1 MNKFKYYIIRVLEKT
16 RIINFIYFGLTVK
29 INNNRFQIPFI
40 GSKMGTENILLVEA
54 WFTDIFMALRKVIS
68 KDECFVDVGMNIGQT
83 VLKIRSVDKII
94 PYIGFEPNVVCVNY
108 LYKLIR
114 LNRLEGVRIFPVGIG
129 VNSEILTLHADNEFA
144 SGASMIKGFRK
155 NQQIKFEYNT
165 PVFNGDVLLLDEAVG
180 IIKIDVEGF
189 EVNVINGISDVLR
202 IKRPFVICEVLPNY
216 GNLDSDRFKRQTE
229 LENLLHSLN
238 YIICRVDETKS
249 KISRLATIGSFD
261 SMALTNYVFVPSEKI
276 ESLTALLFN

>member
-1 MNKFKYYIIRVLEKT
+1 MNKVKYYIIRVLDKT
-16 RIINFIYFGLTVK
+16 RIINLINFRLSVK
-29 INNNRFQIPFI
+29 INNTRFQLPFT

-54 WFTDIFMALRKVIS
+54 WFTDIFMALRKAIS

-83 VLKIRSVDKII
+83 VLKVRSVDENI
-94 PYIGFEPNVVCVNY
+94 PYIGFEPNVVCVSY

-114 LNRLEGVRIFPVGIG
+114 LNRMEGVRIFPVGLG
-129 VNSEILTLHADNEFA
+129 ANSEILTLHADNEFA

-155 NQQIKFEYNT
+155 NQKIKFEYNT
-165 PVFNGDVLLLDEAVG
+165 PVFNGDVILRDEAVG

-189 EVNVINGISDVLR
+189 EANVINGIVEILR

-238 YIICRVDETKS
+238 YIICRVDESTS
-249 KISRLATIGSFD
+249 GLIRLATIGSFD
-261 SMALTNYVFVPSEKI
+261 SMSDTNYVFVPSEEI
-276 ESLTALLFN
+276 ENLIDLLLN

>member
-1 MNKFKYYIIRVLEKT
+1 
-16 RIINFIYFGLTVK
+16 
-29 INNNRFQIPFI
+29 
-40 GSKMGTENILLVEA
+40 MGTENILLVEA
-54 WFTDIFMALRKVIS
+54 WFTDIFMALRKAIS

-83 VLKIRSVDKII
+83 VLKVRSVDENI
-94 PYIGFEPNVVCVNY
+94 PYIGFEPNVVCVSY

-114 LNRLEGVRIFPVGIG
+114 LNRMEGVRIFPVGLG
-129 VNSEILTLHADNEFA
+129 ANSEILTLHADNEFA

-155 NQQIKFEYNT
+155 NQKIKFEYNT
-165 PVFNGDVLLLDEAVG
+165 PVFNGDVILRDEAVG

-189 EVNVINGISDVLR
+189 EANVINGIVEILR

-238 YIICRVDETKS
+238 YIICRVDESTS
-249 KISRLATIGSFD
+249 GLIRLATIGSFD
-261 SMALTNYVFVPSEKI
+261 SMSDTNYVFVPSEEI
-276 ESLTALLFN
+276 ENLIDLLLN

>member
-16 RIINFIYFGLTVK
+16 RIINFINFGLTVK
-29 INNNRFQIPFI
+29 INNTRFQIPFI
-40 GSKMGTENILLVEA
+40 GSKMGTENIMLVEA
-54 WFTDIFMALRKVIS
+54 WFTGIFMALRKVIS
-68 KDECFVDVGMNIGQT
+68 KDECFIDVGMNIGQT
-83 VLKIRSVDKII
+83 VLKIRSVDKTIS
-94 PYIGFEPNVVCVNY
+94 YIGFEPNVVCVNY

-114 LNRLEGVRIFPVGIG
+114 LNRLERVRIFPVGLG
-129 VNSEILTLHADNEFA
+129 ANSEILTLHADNEFA

-155 NQQIKFEYNT
+155 NQIIKFEYNT
-165 PVFNGDVLLLDEAVG
+165 PVFNGDVILRDEAIG

-189 EVNVINGISDVLR
+189 EVNVINGIVEILR

-216 GNLDSDRFKRQTE
+216 GNLDSERFKRQTE

-261 SMALTNYVFVPSEKI
+261 SMADTNYVFIPSEKI
-276 ESLTALLFN
+276 ESLTALLLN

>member
-1 MNKFKYYIIRVLEKT
+1 MNKVKYYIIRVLDKT
-16 RIINFIYFGLTVK
+16 RIINLINFRLTVK
-29 INNNRFQIPFI
+29 INNTRFQIPFT
-40 GSKMGTENILLVEA
+40 GSKMGTENILLAEA
-54 WFTDIFMALRKVIS
+54 WFTNIFIALRNVIS

-83 VLKIRSVDKII
+83 VLKVRSVDKTI

-114 LNRLEGVRIFPVGIG
+114 LNRLQGVRIFPVGLG
-129 VNSEILTLHADNEFA
+129 ANSEILTLHADNEFA

-155 NQQIKFEYNT
+155 NQKINFEYNT
-165 PVFNGDVLLLDEAVG
+165 PVFNGDVILRDEAIG

-189 EVNVINGISDVLR
+189 EVNVINGIVEILR
-202 IKRPFVICEVLPNY
+202 IKRPFIICEVLPNY

-229 LENLLHSLN
+229 LENLLHSLS
-238 YIICRVDETKS
+238 YIICRVDESKA

-261 SMALTNYVFVPSEKI
+261 SMADTNYVFVPSEKI
-276 ESLTALLFN
+276 ESLTSLLLN

>member
-1 MNKFKYYIIRVLEKT
+1 MNKLKYYIIRVLDKT
-16 RIINFIYFGLTVK
+16 SIINLINFRLTVK
-29 INNNRFQIPFI
+29 INNTRFQIPFT

-54 WFTDIFMALRKVIS
+54 WFTNVFIALRNVIS
-68 KDECFVDVGMNIGQT
+68 SDECFVDVGMNIGQT
-83 VLKIRSVDKII
+83 VLKVRSVDKTI

-108 LYKLIR
+108 LYKLMR
-114 LNRLEGVRIFPVGIG
+114 VNRFEGIRIFPVGLG
-129 VNSEILTLHADNEFA
+129 ANSEIFILHADNEFA

-155 NQQIKFEYNT
+155 NQKIKFEYNT
-165 PVFNGDVLLLDEAVG
+165 PVFNGDGILRDEAVG

-189 EVNVINGISDVLR
+189 EVNVINGIIDVLK

-238 YIICRVDETKS
+238 YIICRVDESTS
-249 KISRLATIGSFD
+249 KLIRLSTFGSFD
-261 SMALTNYVFVPSEKI
+261 SMSDTNYVFVASEKI
-276 ESLTALLFN
+276 ENLTDLLLN